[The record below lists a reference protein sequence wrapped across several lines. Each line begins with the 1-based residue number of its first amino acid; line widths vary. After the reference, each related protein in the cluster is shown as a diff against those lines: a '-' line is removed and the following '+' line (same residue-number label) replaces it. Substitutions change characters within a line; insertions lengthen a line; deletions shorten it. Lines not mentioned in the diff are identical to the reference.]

1 MGSPI
6 TGVWLFA
13 AVLAR
18 RFAETHDPGS
28 QQPDTNV
35 CCPCP
40 GGTSDIHSA
49 VHSQF
54 DVLSRLVSEIAWL
67 GVNVFFLTLSLYQ
80 Y

>member
-1 MGSPI
+1 VFLLGLTHCVSQFVFGIPREYAFLI
-6 TGVWLFA
+6 FYNKRA
-13 AVLAR
+13 AA
-18 RFAETHDPGS
+18 
-28 QQPDTNV
+28 
-35 CCPCP
+35 